1 MKRSYFRFAVL
12 ELLLFTTLLPSRVD
26 AAAAPY
32 KVVYTF
38 GGLNDR
44 SGILWVA
51 RDAGFFTSTVSTDH
65 RQRAQCAGGHVHAGG
80 RELWRGMSD
89 RARQTRRYPSG
100 APLKHVVRTPDGP
113 LQGFESAQPENSPP
127 RALVTLSGNIALLP
141 SSS

>member
-51 RDAGFFTSTVSTDH
+51 RDAGIFHKHGIDD
-65 RQRAQCAGGHVHAGG
+65 RQRAQCAGWACP
-80 RELWRGMSD
+80 RW
-89 RARQTRRYPSG
+89 RARIVARDER
-100 APLKHVVRTPDGP
+100 
-113 LQGFESAQPENSPP
+113 P
-127 RALVTLSGNIALLP
+127 RARHRCSEARMRIFELMNVPMGVITGL
-141 SSS
+141 

>member
-51 RDAGFFTSTVSTDH
+51 RDAGFFTSTARPSST
-65 RQRAQCAGGHVHAGG
+65 CAMRRV
-80 RELWRGMSD
+80 GMSTL
-89 RARQTRRYPSG
+89 AG
-100 APLKHVVRTPDGP
+100 ANCGE
-113 LQGFESAQPENSPP
+113 G
-127 RALVTLSGNIALLP
+127 
-141 SSS
+141 

>member
-51 RDAGFFTSTVSTDH
+51 RDAGFFTSTASIRPSSTCAS
-65 RQRAQCAGGHVHAGG
+65 AQWACP
-80 RELWRGMSD
+80 RW
-89 RARQTRRYPSG
+89 RARIVAADERPRGDNTRRYLSG
-100 APLKHVVRTPDGP
+100 APLKHVVRAPDGT
-113 LQGFESAQPENSPP
+113 LQGFENP
-127 RALVTLSGNIALLP
+127 RSGN
-141 SSS
+141 

>member
-44 SGILWVA
+44 SGILRVA
-51 RDAGFFTSTVSTDH
+51 RDAGFFTSTASSTIVNV
-65 RQRAQCAGGHVHAGG
+65 RRRRWACL
-80 RELWRGMSD
+80 RW
-89 RARQTRRYPSG
+89 RARIVAR
-100 APLKHVVRTPDGP
+100 D
-113 LQGFESAQPENSPP
+113 E
-127 RALVTLSGNIALLP
+127 
-141 SSS
+141 

>member
-51 RDAGFFTSTVSTDH
+51 RDAGIFHKHGPTIVNV
-65 RQRAQCAGGHVHAGG
+65 RNAQV
-80 RELWRGMSD
+80 GMSTL
-89 RARQTRRYPSG
+89 AG
-100 APLKHVVRTPDGP
+100 ANYG
-113 LQGFESAQPENSPP
+113 G
-127 RALVTLSGNIALLP
+127 G
-141 SSS
+141 